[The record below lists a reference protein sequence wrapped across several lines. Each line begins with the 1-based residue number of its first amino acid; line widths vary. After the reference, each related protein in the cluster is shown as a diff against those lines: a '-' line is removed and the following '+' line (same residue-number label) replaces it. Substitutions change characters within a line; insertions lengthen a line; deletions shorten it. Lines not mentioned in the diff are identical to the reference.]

1 MIYDFLVI
9 GGGIAGASTAYELA
23 EHGKIQLL
31 EAEGSMGYHATGRS
45 AALFTRNY
53 GSPSVRQVTAAS
65 TGFFRT
71 PPEGFCDTPL
81 ATPRGSL
88 AVVLP
93 DHEGTLDAL
102 LAMSEPGEEI
112 CPIAP
117 KDACEMVPFLRPD
130 RVARALAALTAD
142 LCTAASTA
150 HTDRFA
156 KALLPHRLL

>member
-9 GGGIAGASTAYELA
+9 GGGTAGASAAYELA
-23 EHGKIQLL
+23 EHGKVQLL
-31 EAEGSMGYHATGRS
+31 ESEGSMGYHATGRS

-53 GSPSVRQVTAAS
+53 GGQIVRQVNAAS
-65 TGFFRT
+65 AGYFRA
-71 PPEGFCDTPL
+71 PPVGFCDTPL
-81 ATPRGSL
+81 LTPRGSL
-88 AVVLP
+88 TVAPP

-112 CPIAP
+112 CPSDP

-130 RVARALAALTAD
+130 RVARALAALTAN
-142 LCTAASTA
+142 LCTADSTA

-156 KALLPHRLL
+156 KALSPHRLL